1 MGVTI
6 IISGP
11 VMSNYSLEVV
21 EVSLATSKCVPC

>member
-1 MGVTI
+1 MGIT

-11 VMSNYSLEVV
+11 VIYKHYLVAV